1 MFALVLC
8 ILRASVIALVAG
20 ALEMAD
26 CFPATAE
33 EKVAHLAISRD
44 WGRGPG
50 RGWMVAL
57 AHRLVCEIRPRL
69 GCPIVLLLPLR
80 LPQCPLPRLRFSVI
94 QHLRPAREQGVH
106 THE

>member
-33 EKVAHLAISRD
+33 EKVANLAISRD
-44 WGRGPG
+44 WGRGQSP
-50 RGWMVAL
+50 GWMVAL

-69 GCPIVLLLPLR
+69 GCPIVRLLPLR
-80 LPQCPLPRLRFSVI
+80 LPHPRLRFSVI